1 MYCTS
6 CGAALEAGAQ
16 FCTGCGIPVAAIPV
30 AAVAAASSAEP
41 AASKPPPART
51 EEEFRSFYQKVLLP
65 DLIQIDRERHAVQG
79 RILVV
84 WLVTAALVVLVLGIG
99 SLLE

>member
-16 FCTGCGIPVAAIPV
+16 FCTGCGIPV
-30 AAVAAASSAEP
+30 AVAAASSAEP